1 MRKLIGKIRQAF
13 RRERYTERY
22 APQTAPDRSRRGQYR
37 ALDHVLHYHVEGEA
51 HYLCGKLYRGYGDV
65 NDATKSGPHRTA
77 NTHLDV
83 TCNTCQRTHN
93 HMLTIK
99 EGRARLGLT
108 H

>member
-13 RRERYTERY
+13 RREQIKPKQYTRNAGY
-22 APQTAPDRSRRGQYR
+22 Q

-77 NTHLDV
+77 PTHLDV

-93 HMLTIK
+93 HLLTIK
-99 EGRARLGLT
+99 EGRKRLGLT
-108 H
+108 QYAGERL